1 MDEIDLEDLEREL
14 PSLQVLTRFARSLDR
29 IPWFANL
36 GEPLT
41 PGARA
46 AAEDALQ
53 TALEKNIS
61 GRQVSWETTGGFGFL
76 TPVETWKSTSGHWC
90 RRFNETIS
98 VNGSTRDRTA
108 VACRVNGRWRL
119 AEEA

>member
-1 MDEIDLEDLEREL
+1 MN
-14 PSLQVLTRFARSLDR
+14 SLAPRALGAALILSACASPQPQT
-29 IPWFANL
+29 ANT
-36 GEPLT
+36 GDFYGGAPL
-41 PGARA
+41 GARA

-98 VNGSTRDRTA
+98 VNGSPRDRTA